1 MELKKIE
8 GYSTTRDAACF
19 RKAIEARVEGGQ
31 QFQTPAPFII
41 RKPPALDLAGTA
53 AAT

>member
-1 MELKKIE
+1 MEIEMKTIE
-8 GYSTTRDAACF
+8 GFSTTQDYALC

-31 QFQTPAPFII
+31 SLQTPAPFI
-41 RKPPALDLAGTA
+41 RRQVSTPHMAG